1 MQDLRSKA
9 TDKTFLR
16 SLVANEYVL
25 PLEIDSFQF
34 VQALLPNLGSPDSE
48 LRDDLTYMI
57 IANMLDQQQLKA
69 AQVETLLLE
78 ILGPNYLFYRI
89 GETGTNAVF
98 MRSFSN
104 LIIAAALYVDARA
117 AKSLLTPGLVQN
129 IKVALLRYG
138 HEERDWRG
146 YVEGKGWA
154 HALAHLADALDEC
167 AQSKHLKAK
176 DRQELMKLASEL
188 ALLPAPL
195 YHNEDMRLANMAY
208 HIIAGKQ
215 VDDDFIET
223 WLESCYLED
232 KGKQSVATWTSA
244 TNARN
249 FLRSLYF
256 LLLWDHMAFSVVD
269 RIADLLRRWDGRYV
283 LSEKGEG

>member
-1 MQDLRSKA
+1 MRNVGGYMQDLRSKA
-9 TDKTFLR
+9 TNKEFLR
-16 SLVANEYVL
+16 SLVAKEYAL

-89 GETGTNAVF
+89 GETRTNAVF

-154 HALAHLADALDEC
+154 HALAHLADALDE
-167 AQSKHLKAK
+167 
-176 DRQELMKLASEL
+176 
-188 ALLPAPL
+188 
-195 YHNEDMRLANMAY
+195 
-208 HIIAGKQ
+208 
-215 VDDDFIET
+215 
-223 WLESCYLED
+223 
-232 KGKQSVATWTSA
+232 
-244 TNARN
+244 
-249 FLRSLYF
+249 
-256 LLLWDHMAFSVVD
+256 
-269 RIADLLRRWDGRYV
+269 
-283 LSEKGEG
+283 